1 MAQPQWI
8 TPAGSLGSIAEGE
21 FYKTTIVAAAD
32 VGETVYYRLIA
43 GTLPNGIQITPNGTL
58 AGIPST
64 TANVQG
70 VPLDVSRDV
79 TSRFAIRA
87 YTTNLDGT
95 VARIN
100 DRTFEITVVDKN
112 DPRFVT
118 PAGSIATSYDGRA
131 FSYQIEYTGLDIDEN
146 PKIEIFSGSLPLGLT
161 IDSYGLISGVLEPLI
176 GTPGTAVAGYD
187 MSPFDRYEFDFPT
200 ISVSQNYE
208 FTLKIGGTFTTANDP
223 ESIRTYSIYVESS
236 NILAADTTE
245 ITADT
250 TDVTADAS
258 SNRTPLILTPQ
269 GSIGTTRSDNFY
281 AFRFNAVDFDG
292 DVLEYEIS
300 VGPGIGFDSS
310 AYGFDEVPFDRGT
323 QSLPPGLVLN
333 ATTGWMTGYIP
344 DQGATE
350 NTYQF
355 ALRVYKRDNPT
366 IISEWY
372 YYTLTITGDVNTQVT
387 WLTLPDLG
395 TILNG
400 SISTLAV
407 EAVNT
412 GGRSLQYRL
421 QSGSDSRLPQGL
433 TLQPSGHI
441 TGRVS
446 FNTYANDAGTTTYDS
461 GATTFDSSYSFTVNA
476 YAPQTQQ
483 VNYEV
488 SEIIVIDGGSGYTGN
503 VTVTI
508 SAPLATVGSIQA
520 TATAVVSGTGT
531 IESITVNNAGSGYV
545 EPPTVT
551 ITTDGGGSGA
561 EAAAVITEKTIN
573 NAISVFRRFT
583 VKVDRFFQ
591 TPYEKLYIKAMP
603 PQEDRAILESLLQSQ
618 DIIPENLVYRADDPN
633 FGVATSVVYD
643 HAYGLNAAAL
653 EDYVD
658 SLELNHYW
666 KNLTLGDIRTA
677 RALDSSGNVLY
688 EVVYSAVIDD
698 LVNNE
703 GVSVGKEVT
712 LPYPINPGDSSEIS
726 VVYPNSLQNMR
737 DQVVSVVGQI
747 SPPLTPAL
755 PLWMTS
761 VQTDGRVLGFTPAW
775 VIAYVLPG
783 KSGQV
788 AYNIRTQFG
797 EQLNKIDFEV
807 DRYELDRSQT
817 HNWNTTTQSW
827 TLPIAATTFD
837 LNASYLYQD
846 VYFSL
851 GTPGYVSSVETYA
864 TDGSTT
870 QWGFI
875 ASPSTAGIVVAIDG
889 VVIPYWTPTT
899 TGPAWVLS
907 YSANR
912 PNYNVTLWNNT
923 QAYNIG
929 AIVKNG
935 NNFYR
940 AVNQVPAGTATTELY
955 YWLEIVE
962 PNSVIVLNVASAGT
976 FAGPA
981 IGSGSSLTVNQIVDP
996 EVLDPNST
1004 ATTATTFDG
1013 GSLTFVTVADR
1024 WTDTDAYDRYL
1035 LFPKVNIIDPT
1046 PTIPGPPPPP
1056 PDPVVTWRNSR
1067 LNPVTWNN
1075 DYGNAVVWLNNY
1087 A

>member
-1 MAQPQWI
+1 MSQPQWI

-21 FYKTTIVAAAD
+21 FYKTNILAAAD

-43 GTLPNGIQITPNGTL
+43 GTLPPGIQISTNGTL
-58 AGIPST
+58 AGIPSA

-70 VPLDVSRDV
+70 VPLEVSRDV
-79 TSRFAIRA
+79 TSRFAVRA
-87 YTTNLDGT
+87 YTTNVDGT

-100 DRTFEITVVDKN
+100 DRTFELTVVDKN
-112 DPRFVT
+112 DPQFVT
-118 PAGSIATSYDGRA
+118 PPGNIATSYDGRA
-131 FSYQIEYTGLDIDEN
+131 FSFQIEYTGLDVDEN
-146 PKIEIFSGSLPLGLT
+146 PRIQLFSGSLPPGVT
-161 IDSYGLISGVLEPLI
+161 IDSFGLISGVLEPLVDTSS
-176 GTPGTAVAGYD
+176 GAVSGFD
-187 MSPFDRYEFDFPT
+187 MSPFDKFEFDFPT

-208 FTLKIGGTFTTANDP
+208 FTLKIGGTLTTAEDP
-223 ESIRTYSIYVESS
+223 ESIRTYSIFVVSS
-236 NILAADTTE
+236 NVLAADTTE
-245 ITADT
+245 ITADS

-269 GSIGTTRSDNFY
+269 GSIGSTRSDNFY
-281 AFRFNAVDFDG
+281 AYQFQAVDFDG
-292 DVLEYEIS
+292 DALEYEIS
-300 VGPGIGFDSS
+300 VGPGIGFD
-310 AYGFDEVPFDRGT
+310 ATGYGFDEIPFDRGT

-333 ATTGWMTGYIP
+333 ATTGWLNGYIP

-355 ALRVYKRDNPT
+355 ALRVYKRDNPA

-372 YYTLTITGDVNTQVT
+372 YYTLTITGDINTQVT

-412 GGRSLQYRL
+412 GGRSLEYRL
-421 QSGSDSRLPQGL
+421 QSGSNSRLPQGL
-433 TLQPSGHI
+433 TLQPTGHI

-488 SEIIVIDGGSGYTGN
+488 SEIVIVNAGSGYTGN
-503 VTVTI
+503 VTVSI
-508 SAPLATVGSIQA
+508 SSPPATVGSIQA
-520 TATAVVSGTGT
+520 TAIATVSGTGT
-531 IESITVNNAGSGYV
+531 IASITVSNPGSGYI

-551 ITTDGGGSGA
+551 ITTDGAGGGA
-561 EAAAVITEKTIN
+561 TATAIITERTIN

-583 VKVDRFFQ
+583 VVVDRFFQ

-603 PQEDRAILESLLQSQ
+603 PLEDRALLDSLLQNQ
-618 DIIPENLVYRADDPN
+618 DIIPEDLLYRADDPN
-633 FGVATSVVYD
+633 FGIATSVVYD

-666 KNLTLGDIRTA
+666 KNLTLGEIQTA
-677 RALDSSGNVLY
+677 RALDSDGNVLY
-688 EVVYSAVIDD
+688 EVVYSSVIDN

-703 GVSVGKEVT
+703 GESVGKEVT

-783 KSGQV
+783 KSGQI

-817 HNWNTTTQSW
+817 HNWDTADQNW
-827 TLPIAATTFD
+827 IPPIAATTFD
-837 LNASYLYQD
+837 LNSSYLYQD

-851 GTPGYVSSVETYA
+851 GTFGYVSSVESYT

-875 ASPSTAGIVVAIDG
+875 ASPETAGIVVAING
-889 VVIPYWTPTT
+889 VVVPYWTPTV

-912 PNYNVTLWNNT
+912 PNYNVTLWNST

-935 NNFYR
+935 NHFYR
-940 AVNQVPAGTATTELY
+940 AVNQVPAGTAVTNLY

-962 PNSVIVLNVASAGT
+962 PNSVVVLNVTSAGS
-976 FAGPA
+976 FAGSA
-981 IGSGSSLTVNQIVDP
+981 IGSGSTLTINQIVDP
-996 EVLDPNST
+996 EVLDANST
-1004 ATTATTFDG
+1004 ATPATTFDG
-1013 GSLTFVTVADR
+1013 GSTRFITLADR

-1035 LFPKVNIIDPT
+1035 LFPKINIIDPT
-1046 PTIPGPPPPP
+1046 PIIPGPPPPAP
-1056 PDPVVTWRNSR
+1056 NPVVTWRNSR

-1075 DYGNAVVWLNNY
+1075 NSGNAVVWLNNY

>member
-21 FYKTTIVAAAD
+21 FYRTTIEAAAD
-32 VGETVYYRLIA
+32 VGEPVYYQLIA
-43 GTLPNGIQITPNGTL
+43 GELPPGMQITGNGTL
-58 AGIPST
+58 SGIPT
-64 TANVQG
+64 TTTNVQG
-70 VPLDVSRDV
+70 VPFDVNRDV

-87 YTTNLDGT
+87 YTKNINGT

-100 DRTFEITVVDKN
+100 DRTFELTVVDKN
-112 DPRFVT
+112 DPKFVT
-118 PAGSIATSYDGRA
+118 PAGNIATSYDGRA
-131 FSYQIEYTGLDIDEN
+131 FSFQIEYTGLDANESPSIRVL
-146 PKIEIFSGSLPLGLT
+146 SGSLPPGIT
-161 IDSYGLISGVLEPLI
+161 IDSYGLISGVLEPLT

-187 MSPFDRYEFDFPT
+187 MSPFDKYEFDFPT

-223 ESIRTYSIYVESS
+223 ESIRTYSIFVVSS
-236 NILAADTTE
+236 NVLAADTTE

-258 SNRTPLILTPQ
+258 SNRTPLILTPE

-281 AFRFNAVDFDG
+281 AYRFLAADFDG
-292 DVLEYEIS
+292 DALEYEIS

-333 ATTGWMTGYIP
+333 ATTGWLTGYIP

-355 ALRVYKRDNPT
+355 ALRVYKRDNPS
-366 IISEWY
+366 IISQWY
-372 YYTLTITGDVNTQVT
+372 YYTLTITGDVNTRVD

-395 TILNG
+395 TVLNG
-400 SISTLAV
+400 SISTLSV

-412 GGRSLQYRL
+412 GGRVLQYRL
-421 QSGSDSRLPQGL
+421 QSGSDSKLPQGL

-446 FNTYANDAGTTTYDS
+446 FNTYANDGGTTTYDS
-461 GATTFDSSYSFTVNA
+461 GSTTFDSSYSFTVNA
-476 YAPQTQQ
+476 FAPQTQQ

-488 SEIIVIDGGSGYTGN
+488 SEIVIIDGGSGYTGN
-503 VTVTI
+503 VTVAI
-508 SAPLATVGSIQA
+508 SAPPATAGSIQA
-520 TATAVVSGTGT
+520 TATATISGTGT
-531 IESITVNNAGSGYV
+531 IESITVANPGSGYI

-551 ITTDGGGSGA
+551 ITTDGTGA
-561 EAAAVITEKTIN
+561 GASARAVIVEKTIN

-583 VKVDRFFQ
+583 IKVDRFFQ

-603 PQEDRAILESLLQSQ
+603 PAEDRALLDSLLQNQ
-618 DIIPENLVYRADDPN
+618 DIIPQNLVYRSDDPN
-633 FGVATSVVYD
+633 FGVASSVVYD
-643 HAYGLNAAAL
+643 HAYGLNAVAL
-653 EDYVD
+653 EEYVS

-666 KNLTLGDIRTA
+666 KNLTLGEIRTA
-677 RALDSSGNVLY
+677 QALDSDGNVLY
-688 EVVYSAVIDD
+688 EVVYSSIIDN

-703 GVSVGKEVT
+703 GESVGKEVS

-775 VIAYVLPG
+775 VIAYLLPG

-788 AYNIRTQFG
+788 AYNIQTRFG
-797 EQLNKIDFEV
+797 NQLNKIDFEV

-817 HNWNTTTQSW
+817 HNWDTDDQSW
-827 TLPIAATTFD
+827 TPPIAATTFD
-837 LNASYLYQD
+837 LNSSYLYQD
-846 VYFSL
+846 FYFSL
-851 GTPGYVSSVETYA
+851 GTPGYLADVESYP
-864 TDGSTT
+864 TDGTTT

-875 ASPSTAGIVVAIDG
+875 ASTATAGIVVTVNDA
-889 VVIPYWTPTT
+889 VIPYWTPTT

-907 YSANR
+907 YASNR
-912 PNYNVTLWNNT
+912 PNYNVTQWNST

-929 AIVKNG
+929 SIVKSG
-935 NNFYR
+935 NHFYR
-940 AVNQVPAGTATTELY
+940 AVNQVPAGTAVTELY

-962 PNSVIVLNVASAGT
+962 PNSVIVIDVDSAGSFSGT
-976 FAGPA
+976 A
-981 IGSGSSLTVNQIVDP
+981 IPSGSTLAINQVVDP

-1004 ATTATTFDG
+1004 ATPETTFDG
-1013 GSLTFVTVADR
+1013 GSTRFITVADR
-1024 WTDTDAYDRYL
+1024 WTDTDSYDRYL

-1046 PTIPGPPPPP
+1046 PIIPGPPPPA

-1075 DYGNAVVWLNNY
+1075 NSGNAVVWLNSY